1 MIVYARE
8 VSSMIS
14 KTYSIHSQHISY
26 TLQLQLTISILVSLY
41 FRLMM
46 SIISSDQ
53 TLTDLV
59 TYKDT
64 FMQIIEFYRMRG
76 TAPLHFYHTHA
87 LAAFI

>member
-14 KTYSIHSQHISY
+14 KTYSIHSPHISY
-26 TLQLQLTISILVSLY
+26 TLQLQLTISIFDSLY

-46 SIISSDQ
+46 SNISSDL
-53 TLTDLV
+53 TLTHLV

-64 FMQIIEFYRMRG
+64 FMQIIECYRMRG
-76 TAPLHFYHTHA
+76 TAPLYFYHTHA